1 MGQIFQVGHQYID
14 EETLKNER
22 QKILD
27 ILEDL
32 KKEKDKNRIYQKDMI
47 ILLDTNAEQRN
58 KIIDLENNIELL
70 VNNLSEQNKELI
82 SDYQSQN

>member
-1 MGQIFQVGHQYID
+1 MFKKKLIEV
-14 EETLKNER
+14 LKNTINNLE
-22 QKILD
+22 
-27 ILEDL
+27 EDL